1 MLPVAILAGGA
12 ATRLGAIAR
21 DVPKALVEVAG
32 RPFLMHQL
40 ELLRRRGIRDVVLCV
55 GHLGARIEAAIG
67 DGAPWG
73 VGVRYSRDGD
83 RPLGTGG
90 ALRHALPLLG
100 DAFLVL
106 NGDTY
111 LDCDYEA
118 VARALLDGLEPAVLT
133 VYRNDNREGHSNVH
147 DVNGRIVRYSKTNR
161 SPDMRHIDAGL
172 AALRS
177 GVFASYPD
185 GEPFDLARL
194 YEDLASRDAM
204 APFEL
209 PTRFFDMG
217 TPAGL
222 SDTEAHLAKVR

>member
-55 GHLGARIEAAIG
+55 GHLGAQIEATVG
-67 DGAPWG
+67 DGASCG
-73 VGVRYSRDGD
+73 VRVRYSHDGE

-100 DAFLVL
+100 DAFFVL

-118 VARALLDGLEPAVLT
+118 VARALLDGVEPAVLT
-133 VYRNDNREGHSNVH
+133 VFRNDNRGDHSNVLYV
-147 DVNGRIVRYSKTNR
+147 DGRIVRYSKTNR
-161 SPDMRHIDAGL
+161 SPDMQHIDAGL
-172 AALRS
+172 AAIRS
-177 GVFASYPD
+177 DVFASYPD
-185 GEPFDLARL
+185 GEPFDLARV

-222 SDTEAHLAKVR
+222 VDTQTHLARVR